1 MSVEPAYPIF
11 TIKSGLIFSHKYFV
25 KFIAVFCFPIP
36 DISSDI
42 LFMISQNNHLK
53 IFYRK
58 ITFISIGLMK
68 SAIWHLY
75 RSLCMP
81 DDMLL
86 CRLHCEKPWDTPL
99 PHTVSDIPQY
109 PFSKNETQMYQIR

>member
-42 LFMISQNNHLK
+42 LFFEYSFCNFL
-53 IFYRK
+53 
-58 ITFISIGLMK
+58 
-68 SAIWHLY
+68 
-75 RSLCMP
+75 
-81 DDMLL
+81 
-86 CRLHCEKPWDTPL
+86 
-99 PHTVSDIPQY
+99 
-109 PFSKNETQMYQIR
+109 